1 MKIDL
6 SDSDNEWKL
15 ITIKY
20 ANKCCTCNDTIP
32 QGSKEL
38 WKKGEGV
45 KHQSCIGLNKVEITN
60 EPLLEKKWHDG
71 KIYSYEKSLLITQ
84 CQFCGHSLDKTKGS
98 YMNLDR
104 RCCQTCFGIY

>member
-1 MKIDL
+1 MTNDE
-6 SDSDNEWKL
+6 EWKL

-32 QGSKEL
+32 VGSEEL

-60 EPLLEKKWHDG
+60 EPLLEKKWHDR
-71 KIYSYEKSLLITQ
+71 LIHPYGTIIQQ
-84 CQFCGHSLDKTKGS
+84 CQFCGVELFHYKDT
-98 YMNLDR
+98 YINLDR
-104 RCCQTCFGIY
+104 YCCSTCFGIY